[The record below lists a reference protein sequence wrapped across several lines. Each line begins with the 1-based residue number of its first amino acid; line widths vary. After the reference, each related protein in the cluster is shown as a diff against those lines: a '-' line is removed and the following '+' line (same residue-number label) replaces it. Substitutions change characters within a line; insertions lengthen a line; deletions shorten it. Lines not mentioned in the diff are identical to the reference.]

1 MSTNAQNN
9 EPTTES
15 EQDVFTQN
23 KNLFHSDNNEQR
35 NFIIERTT
43 QRENSCSSQIS
54 DITMVPSKQPSISE
68 VYDGSQFLDGLGMT
82 KLNLNSLQPGPD
94 GDTNILSESP
104 INMENQINN
113 QSTPNQNSSSSVVP
127 IGHRPS
133 KLNFG
138 DRSQGP
144 PPVNNHQNHRYNEQ
158 ISPLV
163 TPQVSVQQNT
173 FNFTDPDSWKN
184 EFRESQ
190 GIPKTSMD
198 LSKIG
203 PGLNLQM
210 SHTGMGFQ
218 EQMSSGFHE
227 PPHGALGNHERLSM
241 SEAVKDENVIPKL
254 IEPKELQQERLGAI
268 GESAN
273 SLSHNSSRF
282 HSRQGSENLT
292 DMRDYGLGFFVID
305 LVSDDFNSFCQ
316 SDS

>member
-1 MSTNAQNN
+1 MSTNAHNN

-23 KNLFHSDNNEQR
+23 KNLFHSDNEQR

-68 VYDGSQFLDGLGMT
+68 VYDGTQFLDGLGYSINNSNNTNQMA
-82 KLNLNSLQPGPD
+82 KLNLNSLEPGPD
-94 GDTNILSESP
+94 GDSHILSESP
-104 INMENQINN
+104 INMENQRQQN
-113 QSTPNQNSSSSVVP
+113 QSTPNQNSTVVP

-144 PPVNNHQNHRYNEQ
+144 PPVNNHQNHKYNEQ

-218 EQMSSGFHE
+218 EHREMSSGFHE
-227 PPHGALGNHERLSM
+227 PREHNRLSM

-292 DMRDYGLGFFVID
+292 DMRDYGLGFFGYK
-305 LVSDDFNSFCQ
+305 N
-316 SDS
+316 